1 MDLLAQ
7 LTPHWFRHLLA
18 TTLLATGDLR
28 STMEQG
34 GWLDAR
40 SVMGYSHD
48 VPNRRRALVEQM
60 AAPEAPIDTPLTRDR
75 VTSQKS

>member
-1 MDLLAQ
+1 M
-7 LTPHWFRHLLA
+7 
-18 TTLLATGDLR
+18 TTLASGDLR

-48 VPNRRRALVEQM
+48 VSQRRRALVGQM
-60 AAPEAPIDTPLTRDR
+60 PRHRPRFGHASQTPGKNGYR
-75 VTSQKS
+75 VQTIRGWYQLR